1 MPAFATSTTAPGTGG
16 ASSTTSPSSSRASSS
31 TSSPGPST
39 EAAAS
44 TSTAASRRS
53 RLSSSVALVT
63 GAAGG
68 IGGATVDA
76 LEAAGHD
83 VVSTD
88 LPLDVTDEDAI
99 TELVA
104 RTESDRGPI
113 DVLVNCAGHIAET
126 PIERISNEEWD
137 RMLRVHLGGTWHT
150 CRAAGP
156 RMAARGRGSIVNV
169 SSELA
174 LCGAELHAHYCAA
187 KGAIVGLTKA
197 HALELAP
204 SGV

>member
-1 MPAFATSTTAPGTGG
+1 M
-16 ASSTTSPSSSRASSS
+16 
-31 TSSPGPST
+31 
-39 EAAAS
+39 
-44 TSTAASRRS
+44 
-53 RLSSSVALVT
+53 T

-68 IGGATVDA
+68 IGGAAADA
-76 LEAAGHD
+76 LAAAGHD
-83 VVSTD
+83 VVRTD
-88 LPLDVTDEDAI
+88 LPLDVADEGAI

-104 RTESDRGPI
+104 RTEADRGPI
-113 DVLVNCAGHIAET
+113 EILVNCAGHIRET
-126 PIERISNEEWD
+126 PIGRISDEEWD

-197 HALELAP
+197 LALELAP
-204 SGV
+204 ARRARQLGRARRHRHRPPDRHVANAGVRRVAPGAAALDARRRSARPSPSSHRTPPRT